1 MKIVIS
7 KGNVPIRIT
16 DERMLHIIQ
25 NHPEMEGEVDKIIET
40 IENSDMILD
49 GDFGELLAVK
59 LYAKTPVSESK
70 YLIVAY
76 KEITYVDGFIITAY
90 FSRRLSKR
98 RKIIWKP

>member
-1 MKIVIS
+1 MSFFIKE
-7 KGNVPIRIT
+7 KEMARKPACRTAGNF
-16 DERMLHIIQ
+16 HA
-25 NHPEMEGEVDKIIET
+25 
-40 IENSDMILD
+40 SFILD

-70 YLIVAY
+70 YIIVAY